1 MCLGLCTG
9 HDMQLKTE
17 LVAMF
22 NINYEIFVNNEKYC
36 VRGLCCNCVQL
47 CIAEFIHSF
56 IHIP

>member
-1 MCLGLCTG
+1 
-9 HDMQLKTE
+9 MQLKTE